1 MPSLVPT
8 ETIRL
13 ALYLKLH
20 KGGKAF
26 LIVLRLTYEVCPL
39 LQSGSFSSDGPGL
52 HAETHS
58 SW

>member
-20 KGGKAF
+20 KGEKAF
-26 LIVLRLTYEVCPL
+26 LIVLRFMYEVYPL